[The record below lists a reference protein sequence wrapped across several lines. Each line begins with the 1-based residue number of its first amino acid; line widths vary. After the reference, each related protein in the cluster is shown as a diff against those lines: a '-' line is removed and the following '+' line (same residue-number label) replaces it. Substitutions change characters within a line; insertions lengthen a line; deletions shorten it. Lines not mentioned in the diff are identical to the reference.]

1 MDYELSLS
9 LCVYV
14 LYVHTQYL
22 CMPPCMRGLHGA
34 KDFIWQFRSGRCTI
48 ELRPSVSARVRRS
61 CTDGDRYHLAPTPSF
76 VSISFTPLAFS
87 SDLLSPL
94 SFLRTL
100 PLFSSSLRT
109 SHSFGPRSGP
119 PTAPPG
125 SPPPSTPLSNAF
137 VITTWMKTQENDR
150 QARERQVG

>member
-1 MDYELSLS
+1 MNSLS
-9 LCVYV
+9 LCVYTMYV

-48 ELRPSVSARVRRS
+48 ELRPSVSARVRPS

-109 SHSFGPRSGP
+109 SHSFGPRSGLSFWSP
-119 PTAPPG
+119 NR
-125 SPPPSTPLSNAF
+125 PPPRVSTTLHPPL
-137 VITTWMKTQENDR
+137 ECLRDNDVDEDP
-150 QARERQVG
+150 RE